1 MLNISPVNQ
10 NFESLTRKYEGIR
23 QIEAKSTSPLFKR
36 FLLMVSLILLV
47 LLFIPWTQNIRSNG
61 TVTTLYPGQRPQKLQ
76 SVIAGRI
83 EKWYVREG
91 DKVRKGDTILRISEI
106 KEDYFD
112 PQLLQRTADQLQA
125 KQSAVSAYERKVNA
139 LDNQI
144 GALLKSGQLRLQQA
158 NNRLRQSM
166 LRVTTDSIDLKAQ
179 EMAYQVA
186 AEQYTRMEQLHQEG
200 LRSLTDLEAR
210 RLTLQRAQAS
220 MIAAENKL
228 LTSQNDLLNAQIEL
242 GSISAKYREDISKAE
257 SDKFSTLSNLYDAE
271 ATVTKMQN
279 QFSNYTLRSG
289 YYYVTAPQNGFV
301 TEVLSAGV
309 GENIKESTE
318 IATIMPTEAQLAVSI
333 YVKAI
338 DLPLLDTG
346 RKVRIQFDGWPAIVF
361 SGWPGTSYGTYGG
374 IIFAI
379 DKFTDNNGK
388 FRILVEPD
396 PEDHPWP
403 NALRVGSGAIGLCL
417 LNNVPIWYEL
427 WRKINGFPPDFY
439 YSLKSN
445 ADIKK

>member
-10 NFESLTRKYEGIR
+10 NYESLTRKYDGIR

-36 FLLMVSLILLV
+36 FLLMVSMILLA
-47 LLFIPWTQNIRSNG
+47 LLFFPWTQNIRSNG
-61 TVTTLYPGQRPQKLQ
+61 MVTTLYPGQRPQKLQ

-83 EKWYVREG
+83 EKWYIKEG
-91 DKVRKGDTILRISEI
+91 DKVRKGDTILRISEV

-112 PQLLQRTADQLQA
+112 PQLLQRTADQLNA
-125 KQSAVSAYERKVNA
+125 KQSAVGAYERKVTA

-166 LRVTTDSIDLKAQ
+166 LRVTTDSIDMKAQ
-179 EMAYQVA
+179 EAAFQVA
-186 AEQYTRMEQLHQEG
+186 AEQYARMEQLHKEG

-210 RLTLQRAQAS
+210 KLTMQRAQAS

-228 LTSQNDLLNAQIEL
+228 LTSQNDLLNAKIEL

-279 QFSNYTLRSG
+279 QFSNYTMRSG
-289 YYYVTAPQNGFV
+289 YYYVTAPQDGYV

-388 FRILVEPD
+388 FRILVKPD
-396 PEDHPWP
+396 PTDHPWP
-403 NALRVGSGAIGLCL
+403 TALRVGSGAIGMCL

-445 ADIKK
+445 EENKK